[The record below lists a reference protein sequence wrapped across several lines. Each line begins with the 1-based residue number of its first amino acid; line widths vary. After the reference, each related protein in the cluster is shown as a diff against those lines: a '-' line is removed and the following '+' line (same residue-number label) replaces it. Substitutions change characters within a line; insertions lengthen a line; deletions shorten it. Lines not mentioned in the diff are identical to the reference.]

1 MRVLFVTA
9 AIVIIDQFTKLF
21 VKGFSIPA
29 LGLNFEGMD
38 YAQKINVL
46 GSFFRITFVENP
58 GMAFGIDVGVS
69 SKLFLSLF
77 SIAASIGIIIY
88 LYKSKNESIMMR
100 LALALILGGAIGNL
114 IDRMFYGVFYGYA
127 PLFYGSVVDFLD
139 MDIFDINIFG
149 ITYDRFPIF
158 NVADMAVTFGVVLL
172 IFFNKKSEE
181 EIEIV
186 PDPAFSASSAEGLS
200 GEIPQNGRAARPEQ
214 LDNDKNIDEQKTA
227 NDEPDKSKEL

>member
-9 AIVIIDQFTKLF
+9 AVVIIDQLSKLF

-88 LYKSKNESIMMR
+88 LYKSKNESFIMR
-100 LALALILGGAIGNL
+100 AALALILGGAIGNL

-139 MDIFDINIFG
+139 MDIFDINLFG

-158 NVADMAVTFGVVLL
+158 NVADMAVTCGVVLL

-181 EIEIV
+181 ETI
-186 PDPAFSASSAEGLS
+186 PNPAFSPSAAEG
-200 GEIPQNGRAARPEQ
+200 INAADFPQNGRAAQPGE
-214 LDNDKNIDEQKTA
+214 LDSATNIDEPKTE
-227 NDEPDKSKEL
+227 NDEPDKPKEF

>member
-9 AIVIIDQFTKLF
+9 AVVIVDQLTKLF

-88 LYKSKNESIMMR
+88 LYKSKNESFIMR
-100 LALALILGGAIGNL
+100 AALALILGGAIGNL

-127 PLFYGSVVDFLD
+127 SLFYGSVVDFLD
-139 MDIFDINIFG
+139 MDIFDINLFG

-181 EIEIV
+181 ETV
-186 PDPAFSASSAEGLS
+186 PNPAFSPSAAEG
-200 GEIPQNGRAARPEQ
+200 IDAADFPQNGRAA
-214 LDNDKNIDEQKTA
+214 
-227 NDEPDKSKEL
+227 